1 MGQQLC
7 RGNRRLKQESI
18 WTNSPWTSAHKM
30 PTLLSIAM
38 HFPGTC
44 GEDETEAAQS
54 TSRKKRFKK
63 VRFSLHNRVY
73 PISDTEE
80 DPTEGPAEDL
90 PTDEAEERASSL
102 PEVDAETIQNSPV
115 ESLTQEIPNSE
126 AEEETS
132 ALSGGGRPRWFI
144 RHFSRR
150 NVTDAQDLCLESIDG
165 SSSGEE
171 DSADNS
177 TDTGDSRERSNTVP
191 LSRSI
196 PSTDIREA
204 AREEIFKL
212 EEKEE
217 LGTSTAGQSDLI
229 PEAPDSPEV
238 LRDGEPRDASA

>member
-80 DPTEGPAEDL
+80 GIV
-90 PTDEAEERASSL
+90 RIYS
-102 PEVDAETIQNSPV
+102 
-115 ESLTQEIPNSE
+115 
-126 AEEETS
+126 
-132 ALSGGGRPRWFI
+132 LSGFK
-144 RHFSRR
+144 
-150 NVTDAQDLCLESIDG
+150 N
-165 SSSGEE
+165 
-171 DSADNS
+171 NS
-177 TDTGDSRERSNTVP
+177 FTS
-191 LSRSI
+191 
-196 PSTDIREA
+196 DIQIAEQY
-204 AREEIFKL
+204 KM
-212 EEKEE
+212 
-217 LGTSTAGQSDLI
+217 Q
-229 PEAPDSPEV
+229 
-238 LRDGEPRDASA
+238 